1 MIVGEEGWTEPKKIL
16 VILAHPDD
24 PDFFCGATLA
34 RWAKLGHHIVEYLF
48 TRGDKGSHDPA
59 VNPLEL
65 AKTREVEQKAAAR
78 VLGVEAVNFFDYK
91 DGYLVP
97 SLEARRDVIR
107 AIRKEKPE
115 IVVTSDP
122 TNLFSRPGSINH
134 PDHRAAGQIVVDAVF
149 PGVVSPHYFPELIQ
163 EGYPPHVL
171 KEVWLS
177 IPANPNF
184 TIDVTDTWD
193 KKIQALREHHT
204 QTGDPVELEKRM
216 RERRTPFSPAEAPR
230 FEEKFYRIVFP

>member
-1 MIVGEEGWTEPKKIL
+1 MIIGEEGWIEPKKIL

-34 RWAKLGHHIVEYLF
+34 RWAKFGHHIVEYLF

-59 VNPLEL
+59 SKPLEL
-65 AKTREVEQKAAAR
+65 SKTREAEQKAAAR
-78 VLGVEAVNFFDYK
+78 VLGVEAVNFLDYA

-107 AIRKEKPE
+107 VIRKEKPE

-122 TNLFSRPGSINH
+122 TNLFTRPGSINH
-134 PDHRAAGQIVVDAVF
+134 PDHRAAGQIVVDAIF
-149 PGVVSPHYFPELIQ
+149 PGAGSPQFFPELLQ
-163 EGYPPHVL
+163 EGLQPHAL

-184 TIDVTDTWD
+184 TLDVTDFWD
-193 KKIQALREHHT
+193 LKIHALWEHRS
-204 QTGDPVELEKRM
+204 QIGSPVELEKRM
-216 RERRTPFSPAEAPR
+216 RERRTPLSLAEAPR